1 MSDGFSAEL
10 GSSGSILPPT
20 KTTKPSP
27 QTLTKLV
34 KRLRALTL
42 KLLPVEVDPKAIN
55 EPTSRI
61 ITPQVIS
68 AYRAAAGDF
77 DEALPYCLLRA
88 RAEFMWDAD
97 HNAADYDEN
106 FGRGRLSSVLKA
118 LSTLISV
125 TTFTLPLHEA
135 IACEV
140 LARRI
145 IHSNPPERLAAVM
158 ATRYTHIQID
168 GDESDPASAL
178 EMAIDSHC
186 TIFLSSSESQDVVN
200 SLWKGDL
207 IQKMN
212 EKFNVDYV
220 SYSESQTGSF
230 WSHVNPSR
238 LCVPRYQNFFRI
250 VVWLF
255 FLVVYS
261 QAVRQPVERLAD
273 PSYTNTMDAW
283 EVILY
288 VIALSTLVED
298 MNRLFKLLRFVTW
311 RAFSFWNI
319 VASLTNS
326 LLLAAFIL
334 RMVGLHDNT
343 DYSATLRLNSFQLII
358 LIFWW
363 VGYRMRLITVFDG
376 YKYVGMMQICVAR
389 MLQESSIFFALLS
402 ILALGFGQAM
412 YALDAA
418 DGTTEAPSGVVNAL
432 VQALLQSPDFSR
444 YASSPSGLT
453 MYYLWNVVT
462 VIVLLNVLI
471 SLFASAYQDVVDDA
485 EAQYLAFFAGKTVGM
500 IRAPDSYVY
509 PAPFNLI
516 ETFLVSPFEYWFSE
530 KRYAKLN
537 RIIMSVLFFIPL
549 TVIAFYETVFTR
561 QENDWMTNWLH
572 GDNEG
577 DNAYPE
583 SRDPEVDGSDADTGL
598 RISKVPFTEL
608 VKVFPN
614 TAQSSEA
621 LMLEEIRGLRKQL
634 DMVMRKI
641 EVNGKNGG
649 GKEEEED

>member
-1 MSDGFSAEL
+1 MSNGFFA
-10 GSSGSILPPT
+10 GSGGSEPILPAA
-20 KTTKPSP
+20 KNAKPSP
-27 QTLTKLV
+27 ETLTKLV

-42 KLLPVEVDPKAIN
+42 KLLPVEVDPQAVN

-68 AYRAAAGDF
+68 AFRAAAGDF
-77 DEALPYCLLRA
+77 DETLPYCLLRA

-106 FGRGRLSSVLKA
+106 FGR
-118 LSTLISV
+118 
-125 TTFTLPLHEA
+125 A

-145 IHSNPPERLAAVM
+145 VHLTAPDHLAAVM
-158 ATRYTHIQID
+158 ATRYTHLQID

-212 EKFNVDYV
+212 EKFDVDYV

-255 FLVVYS
+255 FLFVYS

-273 PSYTNTMDAW
+273 PSYMNTMDAW

-298 MNRLFKLLRFVTW
+298 MNRVGKHLYKLLRFVTW

-319 VASLTNS
+319 VAFLTNS

-334 RMVGLHDNT
+334 RIIGLHDNT
-343 DYSATLRLNSFQLII
+343 DYSAKLRLNSFQVLSFVAPFI
-358 LIFWW
+358 WW
-363 VGYRMRLITVFDG
+363 VLIQSLIWNDVDHPCWGLITVFDG

-389 MLQESSIFFALLS
+389 MLQESGIFFALLS

-444 YASSPSGLT
+444 YSSSPSGLI

-530 KRYAKLN
+530 KQYAKLN
-537 RIIMSVLFFIPL
+537 RIIMSVLFFVPL
-549 TVIAFYETVFTR
+549 TIIAFFETVFQR
-561 QENDWMTNWLH
+561 HENEWMTNWLH
-572 GDNEG
+572 GENEG
-577 DNAYPE
+577 DNSYPAV
-583 SRDPEVDGSDADTGL
+583 RDPEVDGADADAGL

-608 VKVFPN
+608 IKVFPN

-634 DMVMRKI
+634 DLVLRKVEI
-641 EVNGKNGG
+641 NGKNSGG
-649 GKEEEED
+649 ERKED

>member
-1 MSDGFSAEL
+1 MSDGFSAEFG
-10 GSSGSILPPT
+10 GSGPILPPA
-20 KTTKPSP
+20 KTAKPSP
-27 QTLTKLV
+27 ETLTKLV

-42 KLLPVEVDPKAIN
+42 KLLPVEVDPQAIN

-106 FGRGRLSSVLKA
+106 FGR
-118 LSTLISV
+118 
-125 TTFTLPLHEA
+125 A

-145 IHSNPPERLAAVM
+145 VHLSAPDRLAAVM

-178 EMAIDSHC
+178 EMAIDSHS

-200 SLWKGDL
+200 SLWKGEL
-207 IQKMN
+207 IQKMS
-212 EKFNVDYV
+212 EKFDVEYV
-220 SYSESQTGSF
+220 SYAESQTGSF

-255 FLVVYS
+255 FLIVYS

-311 RAFSFWNI
+311 RAFSFWNV
-319 VASLTNS
+319 VAFVTNS

-343 DYSATLRLNSFQLII
+343 DSSATLRLHSFQSNNTVMLMV
-358 LIFWW
+358 LSLGVYF
-363 VGYRMRLITVFDG
+363 RMKLITVFDG

-389 MLQESSIFFALLS
+389 MLQESGIFFALLS
-402 ILALGFGQAM
+402 ILALGFAQAM

-418 DGTTEAPSGVVNAL
+418 DGTTEAPTGVVNAL

-444 YASSPSGLT
+444 YASSPSGLI

-516 ETFLVSPFEYWFSE
+516 ETFLVSPFEYWYSE
-530 KRYAKLN
+530 KQYAKLN

-549 TVIAFYETVFTR
+549 TMIAFYETVFTR
-561 QENDWMTNWLH
+561 QENEWITNWLH
-572 GDNEG
+572 GNNEG
-577 DNAYPE
+577 DSTYPE
-583 SRDPEVDGSDADTGL
+583 TRDPEVDGPDADAGL
-598 RISKVPFTEL
+598 RISKVPFMEL
-608 VKVFPN
+608 IKVFPN

-634 DMVMRKI
+634 DMVMRRV
-641 EVNGKNGG
+641 EMNGT
-649 GKEEEED
+649 GKEVEE

>member
-106 FGRGRLSSVLKA
+106 FGR
-118 LSTLISV
+118 
-125 TTFTLPLHEA
+125 A

-145 IHSNPPERLAAVM
+145 VHLNVPERLAAVM

-212 EKFNVDYV
+212 EKFDVDYV

-319 VASLTNS
+319 VASVTNS

-343 DYSATLRLNSFQLII
+343 DYSATLRLNSFQVLSFVAPFI
-358 LIFWW
+358 W
-363 VGYRMRLITVFDG
+363 MRLITVFDG

-583 SRDPEVDGSDADTGL
+583 ARDPEVDGSDADTGL

-641 EVNGKNGG
+641 QVNGKNGG

>member
-1 MSDGFSAEL
+1 MSDGFSAEFE
-10 GSSGSILPPT
+10 SSQPILPPA
-20 KTTKPSP
+20 KTAKPSP
-27 QTLTKLV
+27 ETLSKLV

-42 KLLPVEVDPKAIN
+42 RLLPVEVDPKAIN

-88 RAEFMWDAD
+88 RAEFMWDSD

-106 FGRGRLSSVLKA
+106 FGR
-118 LSTLISV
+118 
-125 TTFTLPLHEA
+125 A

-140 LARRI
+140 IARRI
-145 IHSNPPERLAAVM
+145 IHLSVPECLAAVM

-207 IQKMN
+207 IQKTN
-212 EKFNVDYV
+212 EKFDVDYV

-261 QAVRQPVERLAD
+261 QAVRLPVERLAD

-283 EVILY
+283 EIILY
-288 VIALSTLVED
+288 VIALSTLIED

-319 VASLTNS
+319 VAFVTNS

-334 RMVGLHDNT
+334 RMIGLHDNT
-343 DYSATLRLNSFQLII
+343 DYSSTLRLNSFQVLSFVAPFI
-358 LIFWW
+358 W
-363 VGYRMRLITVFDG
+363 MRLITVFDG

-389 MLQESSIFFALLS
+389 MLQESGIFFALLS

-516 ETFLVSPFEYWFSE
+516 ETLLVSPFEYWFSE

-537 RIIMSVLFFIPL
+537 RVVMSVLFFVPL
-549 TVIAFYETVFTR
+549 TIIAFFETIFKR
-561 QENDWMTNWLH
+561 QQNDWMTSWLH
-572 GDNEG
+572 GENEG
-577 DNAYPE
+577 DTSYPE
-583 SRDPEVDGSDADTGL
+583 VRDPEVDGSDAAAGL

-608 VKVFPN
+608 IKVFPN

-634 DMVMRKI
+634 DAVMRKI
-641 EVNGKNGG
+641 EKNEKNGKNGG
-649 GKEEEED
+649 LSE

>member
-1 MSDGFSAEL
+1 MSDGFSAEFG
-10 GSSGSILPPT
+10 GSGPILPPA
-20 KTTKPSP
+20 KTAKPSP
-27 QTLTKLV
+27 ETLTKLV

-42 KLLPVEVDPKAIN
+42 KLLPVEVDPQAIN

-106 FGRGRLSSVLKA
+106 FGR
-118 LSTLISV
+118 
-125 TTFTLPLHEA
+125 A

-145 IHSNPPERLAAVM
+145 VHLSAPDRLAAVM

-178 EMAIDSHC
+178 EMAIDSHS

-200 SLWKGDL
+200 SLWKGEL
-207 IQKMN
+207 IQKMSEN
-212 EKFNVDYV
+212 FDVEYV
-220 SYSESQTGSF
+220 SYAESQTGSF

-255 FLVVYS
+255 FLIVYS

-311 RAFSFWNI
+311 RAFSFWNV
-319 VASLTNS
+319 VAFVTNS

-343 DYSATLRLNSFQLII
+343 DSSATLRLHSFQVLSFVAPFI
-358 LIFWW
+358 W
-363 VGYRMRLITVFDG
+363 MKLITVFDG

-389 MLQESSIFFALLS
+389 MLQESGIFFALLS
-402 ILALGFGQAM
+402 ILALGFAQAM

-418 DGTTEAPSGVVNAL
+418 DGTTEAPTGVVNAL

-444 YASSPSGLT
+444 YASSPSGLI

-516 ETFLVSPFEYWFSE
+516 ETFLVSPFEYWYSE
-530 KRYAKLN
+530 KQYAKLN

-549 TVIAFYETVFTR
+549 TMIAFYETVFTR
-561 QENDWMTNWLH
+561 QENEWITNWLH
-572 GDNEG
+572 GNNEG
-577 DNAYPE
+577 DSTYPE
-583 SRDPEVDGSDADTGL
+583 TRDPEVDGPDADAGL
-598 RISKVPFTEL
+598 RISKVPFMEL
-608 VKVFPN
+608 IKVFPN

-634 DMVMRKI
+634 EMVMRRVEI
-641 EVNGKNGG
+641 NGRSGA
-649 GKEEEED
+649 GKVEE

>member
-1 MSDGFSAEL
+1 MSNGFSA
-10 GSSGSILPPT
+10 GSGGSEPILPAA
-20 KTTKPSP
+20 KNAKPSP
-27 QTLTKLV
+27 ETLTKLV

-42 KLLPVEVDPKAIN
+42 KLLPVEVDPQAVN

-68 AYRAAAGDF
+68 AFRAAAGDF
-77 DEALPYCLLRA
+77 DETLPYCLLRA

-106 FGRGRLSSVLKA
+106 FGRA
-118 LSTLISV
+118 
-125 TTFTLPLHEA
+125 PDH
-135 IACEV
+135 
-140 LARRI
+140 
-145 IHSNPPERLAAVM
+145 LAAVM
-158 ATRYTHIQID
+158 ATRYTHLQID

-212 EKFNVDYV
+212 EKFDVDYV

-255 FLVVYS
+255 FLFVYS

-273 PSYTNTMDAW
+273 PSYMNTMDAW

-298 MNRLFKLLRFVTW
+298 MNRLYKLLRFVTW

-319 VASLTNS
+319 VAFLTNS

-334 RMVGLHDNT
+334 RIIGLHDNT
-343 DYSATLRLNSFQLII
+343 DYSAKLRLNSFQVLSFVAPFI
-358 LIFWW
+358 W
-363 VGYRMRLITVFDG
+363 MRLITVFDG

-389 MLQESSIFFALLS
+389 MLQESGIFFALLS

-444 YASSPSGLT
+444 YSSSPSGLI

-530 KRYAKLN
+530 KQYAKLN
-537 RIIMSVLFFIPL
+537 RIIMSVLFFVPL
-549 TVIAFYETVFTR
+549 TIIAFFETVFQR
-561 QENDWMTNWLH
+561 HENEWMTNWLH
-572 GDNEG
+572 GENEG
-577 DNAYPE
+577 DNSYPAV
-583 SRDPEVDGSDADTGL
+583 RDPEVDGADADAGL

-608 VKVFPN
+608 IKVFPN

-634 DMVMRKI
+634 DLVLRKVEI
-641 EVNGKNGG
+641 NGKNSGG
-649 GKEEEED
+649 ERKED

>member
-1 MSDGFSAEL
+1 MSNGFSA
-10 GSSGSILPPT
+10 GSGGSEPILPAA
-20 KTTKPSP
+20 KNAKPSP
-27 QTLTKLV
+27 ETLTKLV

-42 KLLPVEVDPKAIN
+42 KLLPVEVDPQAVN

-68 AYRAAAGDF
+68 AFRAAAGDF
-77 DEALPYCLLRA
+77 DETLPYCLLRA

-106 FGRGRLSSVLKA
+106 FGR
-118 LSTLISV
+118 
-125 TTFTLPLHEA
+125 A

-145 IHSNPPERLAAVM
+145 VHLTAPDHLAAVM
-158 ATRYTHIQID
+158 ATRYTHLQID

-212 EKFNVDYV
+212 EKFDVDYV

-255 FLVVYS
+255 FLFVYS

-273 PSYTNTMDAW
+273 PSYMNTMDAW

-288 VIALSTLVED
+288 VIALSTLVEGTQ
-298 MNRLFKLLRFVTW
+298 LSPLYKLLRFVTW

-319 VASLTNS
+319 VAFLTNS

-334 RMVGLHDNT
+334 RIIGLHDNT
-343 DYSATLRLNSFQLII
+343 DYSAKLRLNSFQVLSFVAPFIC
-358 LIFWW
+358 LCW
-363 VGYRMRLITVFDG
+363 LITVFDG

-389 MLQESSIFFALLS
+389 MLQESGIFFALLS

-444 YASSPSGLT
+444 YSSSPSGLI

-516 ETFLVSPFEYWFSE
+516 ETFLVSPFEFNSNLNLLTQ
-530 KRYAKLN
+530 LN
-537 RIIMSVLFFIPL
+537 RIIMSVLFFVPL
-549 TVIAFYETVFTR
+549 TIIAFFETVFQR
-561 QENDWMTNWLH
+561 HENEWMTNWLH
-572 GDNEG
+572 GENEG
-577 DNAYPE
+577 DNSYPAV
-583 SRDPEVDGSDADTGL
+583 RDPEVDGVDADAGL

-608 VKVFPN
+608 IKVFPN

-634 DMVMRKI
+634 DLVLRKVEI
-641 EVNGKNGG
+641 NGKNSGG
-649 GKEEEED
+649 ERKED

>member
-1 MSDGFSAEL
+1 MSDGFSAEFG
-10 GSSGSILPPT
+10 GSGPILPPA
-20 KTTKPSP
+20 KTAKPSP
-27 QTLTKLV
+27 ETLTKLV

-42 KLLPVEVDPKAIN
+42 KLLPVEVDPQAIN

-106 FGRGRLSSVLKA
+106 FGR
-118 LSTLISV
+118 
-125 TTFTLPLHEA
+125 A

-145 IHSNPPERLAAVM
+145 VHLTAPDRLAAVM

-178 EMAIDSHC
+178 EMAIDSHS

-200 SLWKGDL
+200 SLWKGEL
-207 IQKMN
+207 IQKMS
-212 EKFNVDYV
+212 EKFDVEYV
-220 SYSESQTGSF
+220 SYAESQTGSF

-255 FLVVYS
+255 FLIVYS

-283 EVILY
+283 EIILY

-311 RAFSFWNI
+311 RAFSFWNV
-319 VASLTNS
+319 VAFVTNS

-343 DYSATLRLNSFQLII
+343 DSSATLRLHSFQVLSFVAPFI
-358 LIFWW
+358 W
-363 VGYRMRLITVFDG
+363 MKLITVFDG

-389 MLQESSIFFALLS
+389 MLQESGIFFALLS
-402 ILALGFGQAM
+402 ILALGFAQAM

-418 DGTTEAPSGVVNAL
+418 DGTTEAPTGVVNAL

-444 YASSPSGLT
+444 YASSPSGLI

-516 ETFLVSPFEYWFSE
+516 ETFLVSPFEYWYNE
-530 KRYAKLN
+530 KQYAKLN

-549 TVIAFYETVFTR
+549 TMIAFYETVFTR
-561 QENDWMTNWLH
+561 QENEWITNWLH
-572 GDNEG
+572 GNNEG
-577 DNAYPE
+577 DSTYPE
-583 SRDPEVDGSDADTGL
+583 TRDPEVDGPDADAGL
-598 RISKVPFTEL
+598 RISKVPFMEL
-608 VKVFPN
+608 IKVFPN

-634 DMVMRKI
+634 EMVMRRVEI
-641 EVNGKNGG
+641 NGRSGA
-649 GKEEEED
+649 GKVEE

>member
-1 MSDGFSAEL
+1 MSNGFSAVSE
-10 GSSGSILPPT
+10 GSEPILPAA
-20 KTTKPSP
+20 KNVKPSP
-27 QTLTKLV
+27 ETLTKLV

-42 KLLPVEVDPKAIN
+42 KLLPVEVDPQAVN

-68 AYRAAAGDF
+68 AFRAAAGDF
-77 DEALPYCLLRA
+77 DETLPYCLLRA

-106 FGRGRLSSVLKA
+106 FGR
-118 LSTLISV
+118 
-125 TTFTLPLHEA
+125 A

-145 IHSNPPERLAAVM
+145 VHLTAPDHLAAVM
-158 ATRYTHIQID
+158 ATRYTHLQID

-212 EKFNVDYV
+212 EKFDVDYV

-255 FLVVYS
+255 FLFVYS

-273 PSYTNTMDAW
+273 PSYMNTMDAW

-288 VIALSTLVED
+288 VIALSTLVEGTQ
-298 MNRLFKLLRFVTW
+298 LPTLYKLLRFVTW

-319 VASLTNS
+319 VAFLTNS

-334 RMVGLHDNT
+334 RIIGLHDNT
-343 DYSATLRLNSFQLII
+343 DYSAKLRLNSFQVLSFVAPFIW
-358 LIFWW
+358 LLNFW
-363 VGYRMRLITVFDG
+363 VTDPSSAGLITVFDG

-389 MLQESSIFFALLS
+389 MLQESGIFFALLS

-444 YASSPSGLT
+444 YSSSPSGLI

-516 ETFLVSPFEYWFSE
+516 ETFLVSPFEFVAFSTSFSKE
-530 KRYAKLN
+530 TLTLN
-537 RIIMSVLFFIPL
+537 RIIMSVLFFVPL
-549 TVIAFYETVFTR
+549 TIIAFFETVFQR
-561 QENDWMTNWLH
+561 HENEWMTNWLH
-572 GDNEG
+572 GENEG
-577 DNAYPE
+577 DRSYPAV
-583 SRDPEVDGSDADTGL
+583 RDPEVNGADADAGL

-608 VKVFPN
+608 IKVFPN

-634 DMVMRKI
+634 DLVLRKI
-641 EVNGKNGG
+641 EINGK
-649 GKEEEED
+649 ED

>member
-1 MSDGFSAEL
+1 MSDGFSAEFG
-10 GSSGSILPPT
+10 GSGPILPPA
-20 KTTKPSP
+20 KTAKPSP
-27 QTLTKLV
+27 ETLTKLV

-42 KLLPVEVDPKAIN
+42 ELLPVEVDPQAIN

-106 FGRGRLSSVLKA
+106 FGR
-118 LSTLISV
+118 
-125 TTFTLPLHEA
+125 A

-145 IHSNPPERLAAVM
+145 VHLSAPDRLAAVM

-178 EMAIDSHC
+178 EMAIDSHS

-200 SLWKGDL
+200 SLWKGEL
-207 IQKMN
+207 IQKMS
-212 EKFNVDYV
+212 EKFDVEYV
-220 SYSESQTGSF
+220 SYAESQTGSF

-255 FLVVYS
+255 FLIVYS

-311 RAFSFWNI
+311 RAFSFWNV
-319 VASLTNS
+319 VAFVTNS
-326 LLLAAFIL
+326 LLLTAFIL

-343 DYSATLRLNSFQLII
+343 DSSATLRLHSFQVLSFVAPFI
-358 LIFWW
+358 W
-363 VGYRMRLITVFDG
+363 MKLITVFDG

-389 MLQESSIFFALLS
+389 MLQESGIFFALLS
-402 ILALGFGQAM
+402 ILALGFAQAM

-418 DGTTEAPSGVVNAL
+418 DGTTEAPTGVVNAL

-444 YASSPSGLT
+444 YASSPSGLI

-516 ETFLVSPFEYWFSE
+516 ETFLVSPFEYWYSE
-530 KRYAKLN
+530 KQYAKLN

-549 TVIAFYETVFTR
+549 TMIAFYETVFTR
-561 QENDWMTNWLH
+561 QENEWITNWLH
-572 GDNEG
+572 GNNEG
-577 DNAYPE
+577 DSTYPQT
-583 SRDPEVDGSDADTGL
+583 RDPEVDGPDADAGL
-598 RISKVPFTEL
+598 RISKVPFMEL
-608 VKVFPN
+608 IKVFPN

-634 DMVMRKI
+634 DMVMRRV
-641 EVNGKNGG
+641 EMNGT
-649 GKEEEED
+649 GKEVEE

>member
-1 MSDGFSAEL
+1 MSDGFSAEFG
-10 GSSGSILPPT
+10 GSGPILPPA
-20 KTTKPSP
+20 KTAKPSP
-27 QTLTKLV
+27 ETLTKLV

-42 KLLPVEVDPKAIN
+42 KLLPVEVDPQAIN

-106 FGRGRLSSVLKA
+106 FGR
-118 LSTLISV
+118 
-125 TTFTLPLHEA
+125 A

-145 IHSNPPERLAAVM
+145 VHLTAPDRLAAVM

-178 EMAIDSHC
+178 EMAIDSHS

-200 SLWKGDL
+200 SLWKGEL
-207 IQKMN
+207 IQKMT
-212 EKFNVDYV
+212 EKFDVEYV
-220 SYSESQTGSF
+220 SYAESQTGSF

-255 FLVVYS
+255 FLIVYS

-283 EVILY
+283 EIILY
-288 VIALSTLVED
+288 VIALSTLVEGEHPSFHLE
-298 MNRLFKLLRFVTW
+298 LFKLLRFVTW
-311 RAFSFWNI
+311 RAFSFWNV
-319 VASLTNS
+319 VAFVTNS

-343 DYSATLRLNSFQLII
+343 DSSATLRLHSFQVLS
-358 LIFWW
+358 F
-363 VGYRMRLITVFDG
+363 LITVFDG

-389 MLQESSIFFALLS
+389 MLQESGIFFALLS
-402 ILALGFGQAM
+402 ILALGFAQAM

-418 DGTTEAPSGVVNAL
+418 DGTTEAPTGVSSTVIQVVNAL

-444 YASSPSGLT
+444 YASSPSGLV

-516 ETFLVSPFEYWFSE
+516 ETFLVSPFDSFFLASFHDHPTNEIQHSTFNQ
-530 KRYAKLN
+530 LN

-549 TVIAFYETVFTR
+549 TMIAFYETVFTR
-561 QENDWMTNWLH
+561 QENEWITNWLH
-572 GDNEG
+572 GNNEG
-577 DNAYPE
+577 DSTYPE
-583 SRDPEVDGSDADTGL
+583 TRDPEVDGPDADAGL
-598 RISKVPFTEL
+598 RISKVPFMEL
-608 VKVFPN
+608 IKVFPN

-634 DMVMRKI
+634 DVVMRRV
-641 EVNGKNGG
+641 EMNGT
-649 GKEEEED
+649 GKEVEE

>member
-1 MSDGFSAEL
+1 MSNGFSAVSG
-10 GSSGSILPPT
+10 GSEPILPAA
-20 KTTKPSP
+20 KNVKPSP
-27 QTLTKLV
+27 ETLTKLV

-42 KLLPVEVDPKAIN
+42 KLLPVEVDPQAVN

-68 AYRAAAGDF
+68 AFRAAAGDF
-77 DEALPYCLLRA
+77 DETLPYCLLRA

-106 FGRGRLSSVLKA
+106 FGR
-118 LSTLISV
+118 
-125 TTFTLPLHEA
+125 A

-145 IHSNPPERLAAVM
+145 VHLTAPDHLAAVM
-158 ATRYTHIQID
+158 ATRYTHLQID

-212 EKFNVDYV
+212 EKFDVDYV

-255 FLVVYS
+255 FLFVYS

-273 PSYTNTMDAW
+273 PSYMNTMDAW

-288 VIALSTLVED
+288 VIALSTLVEGTQ
-298 MNRLFKLLRFVTW
+298 LSTLYKLLRFVTW

-319 VASLTNS
+319 VAFLTNS

-334 RMVGLHDNT
+334 RIIGLHDNT
-343 DYSATLRLNSFQLII
+343 DYSAKLRLNSFQVLSFVAPFICAC
-358 LIFWW
+358 
-363 VGYRMRLITVFDG
+363 RLITVFDG

-389 MLQESSIFFALLS
+389 MLQESGIFFALLS

-444 YASSPSGLT
+444 YSSSPSGLI

-516 ETFLVSPFEYWFSE
+516 ETFLVSPFEFNSNLNLLTQ
-530 KRYAKLN
+530 LN
-537 RIIMSVLFFIPL
+537 RIIMSILFFVPL
-549 TVIAFYETVFTR
+549 TVIAFFETVFQR
-561 QENDWMTNWLH
+561 HENEWMTNWLH
-572 GDNEG
+572 GENEG
-577 DNAYPE
+577 DNSYPAV
-583 SRDPEVDGSDADTGL
+583 RDPEVDGVDADAGL
-598 RISKVPFTEL
+598 RISKVLFTEL
-608 VKVFPN
+608 IKVFPN

-634 DMVMRKI
+634 DLVLRKVEI
-641 EVNGKNGG
+641 NGKNVGG
-649 GKEEEED
+649 ERKEED